1 MVAAKRDNSPT
12 HGVSNIEQKAYLDM
26 RKKTFFIHCG
36 TSATSHL
43 PEFLSFSLEMYIVHQ
58 SSYDHLLHA
67 IKARATLI
75 KGSLSRRG
83 DEEWGEEQHYE
94 YV

>member
-12 HGVSNIEQKAYLDM
+12 HGVSNIEQKSLSHPVLYEKGNLFDPLWY
-26 RKKTFFIHCG
+26 G

-83 DEEWGEEQHYE
+83 
-94 YV
+94 